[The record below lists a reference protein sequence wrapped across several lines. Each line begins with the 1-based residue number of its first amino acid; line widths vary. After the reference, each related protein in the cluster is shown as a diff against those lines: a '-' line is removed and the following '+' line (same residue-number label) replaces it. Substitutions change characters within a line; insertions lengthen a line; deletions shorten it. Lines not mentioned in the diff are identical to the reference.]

1 MSPDAGENDERFCR
15 TKLLLGRET
24 LKKLGRA
31 HVAVV
36 GLGAVG
42 SYAVEAIVRAG
53 VGDITLVDFDTVR
66 LSNFNRQLYAIIP
79 NLNRYKA
86 EIAHERVLQ
95 INPYCKV
102 TEHRMFIDGATSK
115 VLLEQPPDIIVD
127 AIDSLAPKVHFMS
140 ACVKAGVKL
149 ISCLGAASRL
159 DPFSIRVG
167 DIDETT
173 MCPLARMIRKKLHKL
188 GVYSGIRCVY
198 SIEQPAKP
206 QKIEKTAILPHVE
219 EGEYV
224 RGRPRT
230 PIGSMSYVPGM
241 FGLIAASEVVS
252 YIINKE

>member
-1 MSPDAGENDERFCR
+1 MSIDAGEIDERFSR
-15 TKLLLGRET
+15 TRLLLGAEA
-24 LKKLGRA
+24 LKKLTAA

-53 VGDITLVDFDTVR
+53 VGNITLVDFDKVR
-66 LSNFNRQLYAIIP
+66 LSNFNRQLYAITP
-79 NLNRYKA
+79 NLNRFKA
-86 EIAHERVLQ
+86 EIAHERVIQ
-95 INPYCKV
+95 INPECKV
-102 TEHRMFIDGATSK
+102 TEHRMFIDGTTSK
-115 VLLEQPPDIIVD
+115 VLLQQPADAFVD

-140 ACVKAGVKL
+140 ACVKAGAKL
-149 ISCLGAASRL
+149 ISCLGAASRM
-159 DPFSIRVG
+159 DPFAIRVG

-188 GVYSGIRCVY
+188 GIYGGIKCVY
-198 SIEQPAKP
+198 SIEEPRKRQKTEKPAIAAP
-206 QKIEKTAILPHVE
+206 VE
-219 EGEYV
+219 EGEFV

-241 FGLIAASEVVS
+241 FGLIAASEVIS

>member
-1 MSPDAGENDERFCR
+1 MSPDGGEGDERFSR
-15 TKLLLGRET
+15 TQLLLGLEA
-24 LKKLGRA
+24 LKKLSRG

-53 VGDITLVDFDTVR
+53 VGNITLVDFDKVR
-66 LSNFNRQLYAIIP
+66 LSNFNRQLYAITP
-79 NLNRYKA
+79 NLNRFKT
-86 EIAHERVLQ
+86 EIAHERALL
-95 INPYCKV
+95 INPDCKV
-102 TEHRMFIDGATSK
+102 TEHRMFIDGTTSK
-115 VLLEQPPDIIVD
+115 IVLEKPADIIVD

-140 ACVKAGVKL
+140 ACVKAGARL

-159 DPFSIRVG
+159 DPFAIRVG

-173 MCPLARMIRKKLHKL
+173 ICPLARMIRKKLHKL

-198 SIEQPAKP
+198 SVEQPRKQPKTEKP
-206 QKIEKTAILPHVE
+206 AIAQHSEV
-219 EGEYV
+219 GEFI

>member
-1 MSPDAGENDERFCR
+1 MSPDGGEGDERFSR
-15 TKLLLGRET
+15 TRLLLGPEA
-24 LKKLGRA
+24 LKKLTNA

-53 VGDITLVDFDTVR
+53 IGNITLVDFDRVR
-66 LSNFNRQLYAIIP
+66 LSNFNRQIYAITP
-79 NLNRYKA
+79 NLNRYKV

-95 INPYCKV
+95 INPECKV
-102 TEHRMFIDGATSK
+102 IEHRIFIDGATSK
-115 VLLEQPPDIIVD
+115 LLLEKPADIMVD

-140 ACVKAGVKL
+140 ACVKAGARL
-149 ISCLGAASRL
+149 ISCLGAASRM
-159 DPFSIRVG
+159 DPFAIRVG

-173 MCPLARMIRKKLHKL
+173 MCPFARMIRKKLHKL

-198 SIEQPAKP
+198 SVEQPRK
-206 QKIEKTAILPHVE
+206 QRKIEKPAIAAPVE
-219 EGEYV
+219 EGEFV
-224 RGRPRT
+224 HGRSRT

-241 FGLIAASEVVS
+241 FGLIAASEAVS

>member
-1 MSPDAGENDERFCR
+1 MSPDGGEGDERFSR
-15 TKLLLGRET
+15 TQLLLGPEA
-24 LKKLGRA
+24 LKKLSRA

-36 GLGAVG
+36 GLGGVG

-53 VGDITLVDFDTVR
+53 VGNITLVDFDKVR
-66 LSNFNRQLYAIIP
+66 LSNFNRQLYAITP
-79 NLNRYKA
+79 NLNRFKA
-86 EIAHERVLQ
+86 EIAHERALQ
-95 INPYCKV
+95 INPDCKV
-102 TEHRMFIDGATSK
+102 TEHRMFIDGTTTK
-115 VLLEQPPDIIVD
+115 IVLEKPADIIVD

-140 ACVKAGVKL
+140 ACVKAGARL

-159 DPFSIRVG
+159 DPFAIRVG

-188 GVYSGIRCVY
+188 GVYGGIRCVY
-198 SIEQPAKP
+198 SIEEPRKQRKTEKPAIVAP
-206 QKIEKTAILPHVE
+206 VE
-219 EGEYV
+219 EGEFV

>member
-1 MSPDAGENDERFCR
+1 MSIEGGASERFSR
-15 TKLLLGRET
+15 TQLLLGPEA
-24 LKKLGRA
+24 LEKLTRA

-53 VGDITLVDFDTVR
+53 VGNITLVDFDKVR
-66 LSNFNRQLYAIIP
+66 LSNFNRQLYAITP
-79 NLNRYKA
+79 NLNRFKA

-95 INPYCKV
+95 INPECKV
-102 TEHRMFIDGATSK
+102 TEQRMFIDGTTAK
-115 VLLEQPPDIIVD
+115 VLLEQPADAIVD

-140 ACVKAGVKL
+140 ACVKAGARL
-149 ISCLGAASRL
+149 ISCLGAASRM
-159 DPFSIRVG
+159 DPFAIRVG

-198 SIEQPAKP
+198 SVEEPRNRQKTEKP
-206 QKIEKTAILPHVE
+206 VIAAPVE
-219 EGEYV
+219 EGEFV

-241 FGLIAASEVVS
+241 FGLIAASEVIS